1 MLESD
6 DIASFEV
13 FFDKPD
19 RKLYPDY
26 YKLIKNVVSLKSV
39 QSKVKRSAG
48 DKDAPTISEFK
59 SWGAFEHEMS
69 YLWNNAWQFN
79 EDGSEISALATEL
92 QVHRKFFSQIHSLT
106 IRRLPFINC
115 FKKLRNSYMY
125 KNQ

>member
-1 MLESD
+1 MVFSFPIFQVLMLESD

-26 YKLIKNVVSLKSV
+26 YKVIKNVVSLKSI

-59 SWGAFEHEMS
+59 SWGTFEHEMS
-69 YLWNNAWQFN
+69 FLWNNAWQFN
-79 EDGSEISALATEL
+79 EDGSEISTLATEL
-92 QVHRKFFSQIHSLT
+92 QVR
-106 IRRLPFINC
+106 
-115 FKKLRNSYMY
+115 
-125 KNQ
+125 